1 MANTD
6 LRTVE
11 YLISIMEMRDPNLNG
26 HSLHIEKL
34 SLLLYDA
41 LPTPMRLTVRRN
53 DLAYAALFHDI
64 GQVGV
69 TGTISKAGKLTSDE
83 RAAVSRHPE
92 ISVEILKQIDGY
104 KKILKG
110 IRYHHERMD
119 GKGYDGISSDRIP
132 LISKILAIADTFSAV
147 TVLKSYKP
155 SRTYE
160 DGISALKLGA
170 GKQFDAEL
178 VEYFS
183 LIPRHKVIECAE
195 DVRKEISI
203 IESIIY

>member
-1 MANTD
+1 MPRNS
-6 LRTVE
+6 LRTAE

-41 LPTPMRLTVRRN
+41 IPMRMKLKVRR
-53 DLAYAALFHDI
+53 DDVAYAALFHDL

-69 TGTISKAGKLTSDE
+69 SDTISKAGKLTSDE
-83 RAAVSRHPE
+83 RKAIRRHPE
-92 ISVEILKQIDGY
+92 VSVEILQQIGGY
-104 KKILKG
+104 NGILKD

-119 GKGYDGISSDRIP
+119 GRGYYGIKTENVP
-132 LISKILAIADTFSAV
+132 LIAKILAIADAFSAV

-160 DGISALKLGA
+160 DGISALRLGA

-178 VEYFS
+178 VEIFS
-183 LIPRHKVIECAE
+183 MIPRHKVLACADE
-195 DVRKEISI
+195 VRKEISML
-203 IESIIY
+203 ESVIH